1 MKAISALDKGAK
13 TKTKIIVDS
22 NGSLKVNVEFIE
34 QSNEVDD
41 YEDEEEPQLTKL
53 PNNIS
58 IQRTVYLP
66 ANRRVQP
73 VFWSNKHF
81 LTISQFGNPSGFGGS
96 L

>member
-1 MKAISALDKGAK
+1 MVASVSYYNSQSNGFSILNLKAISVLDEGAK

-53 PNNIS
+53 PNNIP
-58 IQRTVYLP
+58 IQRTV
-66 ANRRVQP
+66 
-73 VFWSNKHF
+73 
-81 LTISQFGNPSGFGGS
+81 
-96 L
+96 